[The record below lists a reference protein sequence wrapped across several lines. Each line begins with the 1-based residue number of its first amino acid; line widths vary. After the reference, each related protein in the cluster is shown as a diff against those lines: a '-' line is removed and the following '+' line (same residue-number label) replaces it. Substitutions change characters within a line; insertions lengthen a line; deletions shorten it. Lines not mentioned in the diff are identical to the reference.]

1 MCESTVPASWAEPVD
16 EPVDDA
22 GIPLTDEEIG
32 AVVRVR
38 PMLIMVARGHPE
50 DDVIVSAGGL
60 QVVYR
65 DDGGPGQLVVARSV
79 IDAAMR
85 PRGG

>member
-1 MCESTVPASWAEPVD
+1 MPESTVPASWSEPVD
-16 EPVDDA
+16 EA

-38 PMLIMVARGHPE
+38 PILVMVARIHPE
-50 DDVIVSAGGL
+50 DDVIVSAGCV
-60 QVVYR
+60 QVMYR
-65 DDGGPGQLVVARSV
+65 GDDGPGQLVVTRAA

-85 PRGG
+85 ARAD